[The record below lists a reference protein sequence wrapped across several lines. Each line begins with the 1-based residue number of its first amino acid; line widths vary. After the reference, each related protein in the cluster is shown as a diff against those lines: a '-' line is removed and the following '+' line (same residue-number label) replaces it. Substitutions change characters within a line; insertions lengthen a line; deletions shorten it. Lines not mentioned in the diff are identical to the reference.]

1 METENTEP
9 EVDFVDAELDAQD
22 FDDSIEKTFDEDS
35 ESAPEVALQAVPAPT
50 FAGVTMSTLPI
61 TGEPRVDDALGRLT
75 DLEGLPVHEHVEV
88 FEDVRHRLHDTL
100 SDLGGQ

>member
-1 METENTEP
+1 MESENTEQ
-9 EVDFVDAELDAQD
+9 EVEIVETGIDVQD
-22 FDDSIEKTFDEDS
+22 FDDSNDEDVES
-35 ESAPEVALQAVPAPT
+35 EQEATPHHVSTPSPA

>member
-1 METENTEP
+1 MESENTEL
-9 EVDFVDAELDAQD
+9 EVDFVATEIDAQD
-22 FDDSIEKTFDEDS
+22 FEDGFADDSTPEATAQPI
-35 ESAPEVALQAVPAPT
+35 SAPSPA
-50 FAGVTMSTLPI
+50 FVGVTMSTLPI

-100 SDLGGQ
+100 SDLGGK

>member
-1 METENTEP
+1 MESENTEP
-9 EVDFVDAELDAQD
+9 EVDFVATDIDAQD
-22 FDDSIEKTFDEDS
+22 FEDGFADDST
-35 ESAPEVALQAVPAPT
+35 PETTPQAVQAASTP
-50 FAGVTMSTLPI
+50 FVGVTMSTLPI